1 MKSTAVLVLGRYG
14 NTDLIETLFN
24 MGFAPLVRETLP
36 EALDKLRHDRF
47 AMIVVD
53 RRHVDVDVL
62 EFVLNVRDIDAT
74 IPVAVV
80 GQSATGGQEDK
91 ILCAQRR
98 TYLIDK
104 LEGPHRLAQY
114 LERVLGAEMESDT

>member
-1 MKSTAVLVLGRYG
+1 MRSTAVLVLGRHE
-14 NTDLIETLFN
+14 NRSLIETLFN
-24 MGFAPLVRETLP
+24 MGFAALVRETLP

-53 RRHVDVDVL
+53 RSHVDVDVL
-62 EFVLNVRDIDAT
+62 EFVLNVRDIDAN

-80 GQSATGGQEDK
+80 GQRADGGQEDK
-91 ILCAQRR
+91 ILWAQPR

-104 LEGPHRLAQY
+104 LESPHRLAQY
-114 LERVLGAEMESDT
+114 LERMLGVEMEPDS